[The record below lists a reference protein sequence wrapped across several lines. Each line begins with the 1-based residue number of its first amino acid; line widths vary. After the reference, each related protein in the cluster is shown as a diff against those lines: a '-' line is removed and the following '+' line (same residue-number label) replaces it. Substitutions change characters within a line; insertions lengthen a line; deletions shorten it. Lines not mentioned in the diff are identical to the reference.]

1 MFFKIDKRRREAFG
15 VRRIPA
21 LYGSSALRE
30 SKAPEYGALQTLR
43 AVRLPLGFAS
53 VVWLITFCLSVA
65 VCCRAEEPTQREY
78 ELKAAV
84 LYHIIEYVEWPS
96 EVLSGQP
103 TLQLG
108 LLGDIPFAAAIELL
122 DGKTVQGRKLVV
134 KRISAADEA
143 ARCQVL
149 FIGASEKSRLGKIV
163 EDVKNRPVLTVS
175 EVEGFAEK
183 SGGMVNL
190 VTGPNRIIMEIN
202 RQATGQAKLS
212 LSSQLL
218 RLAKVYPR

>member
-1 MFFKIDKRRREAFG
+1 MKLDPKAAEDSRTPRRWRARVCAWVCRKVLEC
-15 VRRIPA
+15 
-21 LYGSSALRE
+21 GS
-30 SKAPEYGALQTLR
+30 P
-43 AVRLPLGFAS
+43 LPLFVRHSAS
-53 VVWLITFCLSVA
+53 YLLAVSICLGAIFCAIDCSA
-65 VCCRAEEPTQREY
+65 TEEPTQREY

-96 EVLSGQP
+96 EALSSQP

-108 LLGDIPFAAAIELL
+108 LVGDIPFAAAIELL

-134 KRISAADEA
+134 KRVSAPDEA

-149 FIGASEKSRLGKIV
+149 FIGASEKSRLAKIV

-175 EVEGFAEK
+175 EVEGFVER

-202 RQATGQAKLS
+202 REATGQAKLS